1 MIQIKQVDVDD
12 YGFYTCKLMSDAGV
26 TESRAKLNQ
35 SITATVSTDE
45 SASLDIS
52 QKARGGSDTSGSKTG
67 KVKRTIRVKK
77 QRPTSGGE
85 TDEKLKMHSEVET
98 ISSFSKTKTE
108 ELSTGT
114 LEQTTIVNV
123 KTIEDVQIEEMEATE
138 EQISAKTLKLTDVDK
153 LKHSSAVNNVWNS
166 FKTTELTPFET
177 PLRELATIGY
187 LVKNGITVNEISE
200 MYHESHFPALQTTEA
215 QAALVQLLERE
226 GYAAFVS
233 EVITEETETDEA
245 FVAKTVGFR
254 ALMKMIETEHVAI
267 EEIITHFAP
276 EDFVSQEWKMEQTHE
291 VRFYVF
297 LFTNRDKNL
306 IIFHL
311 DL

>member
-1 MIQIKQVDVDD
+1 MVQIKQVDVED

-45 SASLDIS
+45 SASLDVS
-52 QKARGGSDTSGSKTG
+52 LKGRGGSDTSGSKTG

-77 QRPTSGGE
+77 QRPTSG
-85 TDEKLKMHSEVET
+85 DAEKVKLHSEKET
-98 ISSFSKTKTE
+98 ISSFSKTKKE

-114 LEQTTIVNV
+114 LELTTIVNV
-123 KTIEDVQIEEMEATE
+123 KTIEDVQIEEMEATD
-138 EQISAKTLKLTDVDK
+138 EQISAKTLKVTDIDK
-153 LKHSSAVNNVWNS
+153 LKHSTAVNNVWNS
-166 FKTTELTPFET
+166 FKTTDLAPFET
-177 PLRELATIGY
+177 PLRELATIGF

-291 VRFYVF
+291 V
-297 LFTNRDKNL
+297 
-306 IIFHL
+306 
-311 DL
+311 

>member
-1 MIQIKQVDVDD
+1 MVQIKQVDVDD
-12 YGFYTCKLMSDAGV
+12 YGFYTCKLMSDAGIA
-26 TESRAKLNQ
+26 ESRAKLNQ

-45 SASLDIS
+45 SASLDVS
-52 QKARGGSDTSGSKTG
+52 LKGKGGSDTSGSKTG

-85 TDEKLKMHSEVET
+85 TYEKLKMHSERET
-98 ISSFSKTKTE
+98 ISAFSKTKKE

-123 KTIEDVQIEEMEATE
+123 KTIEDVQIEEVEATD
-138 EQISAKTLKLTDVDK
+138 EQITAKTIKMTDIDK

-166 FKTTELTPFET
+166 FKTTDLAPFET

-200 MYHESHFPALQTTEA
+200 MYHESHFPALQATEA

-254 ALMKMIETEHVAI
+254 ALMKMIEIEHVAV
-267 EEIITHFAP
+267 EDIITHFAP

-291 VRFYVF
+291 VR
-297 LFTNRDKNL
+297 NKNISL
-306 IIFHL
+306 IMHE
-311 DL
+311 

>member
-1 MIQIKQVDVDD
+1 MVQIKQVDIED
-12 YGFYTCKLMSDAGV
+12 YGFYTCKLMSDSGIA
-26 TESRAKLNQ
+26 ESRAKLNQ

-45 SASLDIS
+45 STSLDVS
-52 QKARGGSDTSGSKTG
+52 LKVKDGSDTSSTKTG

-77 QRPTSGGE
+77 QRPSNE
-85 TDEKLKMHSEVET
+85 TDKNLKMHSEMET
-98 ISSFSKTKTE
+98 ISSISKTKKE

-123 KTIEDVQIEEMEATE
+123 KTIEEIQIEEMETTDE
-138 EQISAKTLKLTDVDK
+138 NICTKTLKVTDIDK

-166 FKTTELTPFET
+166 FKTTDLAPFEA
-177 PLRELATIGY
+177 PLRELATVGY
-187 LVKNGITVNEISE
+187 LVKNGITVNEITE

-226 GYAAFVS
+226 GYATFVS

-267 EEIITHFAP
+267 EEIIIHFAP

-291 VRFYVF
+291 V
-297 LFTNRDKNL
+297 
-306 IIFHL
+306 
-311 DL
+311 

>member
-1 MIQIKQVDVDD
+1 MQIKQVDVED

-52 QKARGGSDTSGSKTG
+52 LKGKGGSDTSGSKTG

-77 QRPTSGGE
+77 QRPTSGGDE
-85 TDEKLKMHSEVET
+85 TIKMHSEKET
-98 ISSFSKTKTE
+98 ISSFSKTKKE

-123 KTIEDVQIEEMEATE
+123 KTIEDIQIEEIDATE
-138 EQISAKTLKLTDVDK
+138 EQISAKTLKLTDIDK
-153 LKHSSAVNNVWNS
+153 LKHSAAINNVWNS
-166 FKTTELTPFET
+166 FKTTDFAPFET

-200 MYHESHFPALQTTEA
+200 MYHESHFPALQKTEA

-245 FVAKTVGFR
+245 IVAKTVGFR

-267 EEIITHFAP
+267 EEIITHFSP

-291 VRFYVF
+291 VCLRNSLLYT
-297 LFTNRDKNL
+297 LFNKPYLL
-306 IIFHL
+306 I
-311 DL
+311 